1 METSTSN
8 LKIGDI
14 MITKYLL
21 EVKLL
26 VKPSIIE
33 ETLTRMGIP
42 DTKNKILYQ
51 SCHLL
56 KHFGSY
62 YIGHFKQLFVL
73 GHGKDGFP
81 GFGNVSMEDIER
93 RNSIAFCLQKW
104 NMVEIVDPTLIEEH
118 NVRIFV
124 LPHKEKIN
132 WRLVKKFNV
141 KNLEECNER

>member
-1 METSTSN
+1 MTN
-8 LKIGDI
+8 K
-14 MITKYLL
+14 LL

-26 VKPSIIE
+26 VEPNIIE

-73 GHGKDGFP
+73 SRGKDGNP

-104 NMVEIVDPTLIEEH
+104 NMISIIEPEEIKEH

-124 LPHKEKIN
+124 LPYKEKSN
-132 WRLVKKFNV
+132 WHLIKKFNV
-141 KNLEECNER
+141 KNLENVE

>member
-1 METSTSN
+1 MNMKTN
-8 LKIGDI
+8 K
-14 MITKYLL
+14 LL

-26 VKPSIIE
+26 VEPSIVE

-42 DTKNKILYQ
+42 DNKNKILYQ

-56 KHFGSY
+56 KQFDTY
-62 YIGHFKQLFVL
+62 YIGHCIQLFVL
-73 GHGKDGFP
+73 GRGKDGFP

-104 NMVEIVDPTLIEEH
+104 NMITVINPEEIEEH

-124 LPHKEKIN
+124 LPHAEKYKWQLI
-132 WRLVKKFNV
+132 KKFNV
-141 KNLEECNER
+141 KNLENI

>member
-1 METSTSN
+1 MNTMTN
-8 LKIGDI
+8 N
-14 MITKYLL
+14 LL

-26 VKPSIIE
+26 VDASIIE

-73 GHGKDGFP
+73 GRGKDGYP

-104 NMVEIVDPTLIEEH
+104 NMIEIIDPSQIEEH

-124 LPHKEKIN
+124 LPHKEKHN
-132 WRLVKKFNV
+132 WQLIKKFNV
-141 KNLEECNER
+141 KNLEEVEYG

>member
-1 METSTSN
+1 MNVQTN
-8 LKIGDI
+8 K
-14 MITKYLL
+14 LL

-26 VKPSIIE
+26 VEPSIIE

-42 DTKNKILYQ
+42 DNKNKILYQ

-56 KHFGSY
+56 KQFDTY
-62 YIGHFKQLFVL
+62 YLGHFKQLFVL
-73 GHGKDGFP
+73 GRGKDGFP

-104 NMVEIVDPTLIEEH
+104 NMIEVIEPSEIAEH

-124 LPHKEKIN
+124 LPHSEKYKWQLI
-132 WRLVKKFNV
+132 KKFNV
-141 KNLEECNER
+141 KNLENV

>member
-1 METSTSN
+1 MNTMTN
-8 LKIGDI
+8 K
-14 MITKYLL
+14 LL

-26 VKPSIIE
+26 VEPNIIE

-73 GHGKDGFP
+73 GRGKDGNP

-104 NMVEIVDPTLIEEH
+104 NMISIIEPEEIKEH

-124 LPHKEKIN
+124 LPYKEKSN
-132 WRLVKKFNV
+132 WHLIKKFNV
-141 KNLEECNER
+141 KNLENVE

>member
-1 METSTSN
+1 MNMKTN
-8 LKIGDI
+8 K
-14 MITKYLL
+14 LL

-26 VKPSIIE
+26 VEPSIVE

-42 DTKNKILYQ
+42 DNKNKILYQ

-56 KHFGSY
+56 KQFDTY
-62 YIGHFKQLFVL
+62 YIGAFKQLFVL
-73 GHGKDGFP
+73 GRGKDGFP

-104 NMVEIVDPTLIEEH
+104 NMITVINPEEIEEH

-124 LPHKEKIN
+124 LPHAEKYKWQLI
-132 WRLVKKFNV
+132 KKFNV
-141 KNLEECNER
+141 KNLENI

>member
-1 METSTSN
+1 
-8 LKIGDI
+8 
-14 MITKYLL
+14 
-21 EVKLL
+21 
-26 VKPSIIE
+26 
-33 ETLTRMGIP
+33 MGIP

-73 GHGKDGFP
+73 GRGKDGFP

-104 NMVEIVDPTLIEEH
+104 NMIEIIDPTQIEEH

-124 LPHKEKIN
+124 LPHKEKHN
-132 WRLVKKFNV
+132 WQLIKKFNV
-141 KNLEECNER
+141 KNLEGVSNG